1 MESLHAVIFAYDL
14 SLHRPVGFAPETGL
28 VPSAAAAEVIQGLLQ
43 PRHEEAAAG
52 LNAQLAELPR
62 AQEAPAALGAAQQAA
77 PEQVL
82 ALHVSLD
89 VCSPPPTY
97 AERR

>member
-14 SLHRPVGFAPETGL
+14 SLHRPVGCAPETGL

-43 PRHEEAAAG
+43 PRHGEAAAG
-52 LNAQLAELPR
+52 LNAQLAPQAE
-62 AQEAPAALGAAQQAA
+62 EAPAALGAAQQAA

-89 VCSPPPTY
+89 VYSPPPTD
-97 AERR
+97 AKRR